1 MEQSEPWN
9 VTVSTVR
16 FRARSSHKRSVN
28 RLPVLAAHDMSFI
41 LMNLDATRAGKRG
54 ALPLGMCTCITPL
67 QPQTDW
73 MEGSLLAARR
83 GDGEAFTDLVSPHAP
98 RLQRLAR
105 RLTRSHEDAED
116 VCQESLL
123 KAFTKLDQ
131 FDGSLERAAFCA
143 WLMRIT
149 ANCAIDFLRRK
160 KASRLIPLEEC
171 DPVQQEAQMKKPGGW
186 AENPE
191 TQCTREEQLR
201 MVAEILAELPA
212 ELRNVCLLRNM
223 MELSTKE
230 VAERLGIS
238 STAVRMRL
246 FRAHGQL
253 RTILRKRNAGGYKRG
268 VQ

>member
-1 MEQSEPWN
+1 M
-9 VTVSTVR
+9 
-16 FRARSSHKRSVN
+16 
-28 RLPVLAAHDMSFI
+28 
-41 LMNLDATRAGKRG
+41 
-54 ALPLGMCTCITPL
+54 
-67 QPQTDW
+67 
-73 MEGSLLAARR
+73 LAARR
-83 GDGEAFTDLVSPHAP
+83 GDGDAFTDLVSPHAP

-131 FDGSLERAAFCA
+131 FDDSKMERAAFCA

-171 DPVQQEAQMKKPGGW
+171 DPVHNESHMKSVGSWG
-186 AENPE
+186 ENPE
-191 TQCTREEQLR
+191 TRCTREEQLR
-201 MVAEILAELPA
+201 MVAEITAELPV

-238 STAVRMRL
+238 ANAVRLRL

-253 RTILRKRNAGGYKRG
+253 RTILRKRNVSGRRRR

>member
-1 MEQSEPWN
+1 M
-9 VTVSTVR
+9 
-16 FRARSSHKRSVN
+16 
-28 RLPVLAAHDMSFI
+28 
-41 LMNLDATRAGKRG
+41 
-54 ALPLGMCTCITPL
+54 
-67 QPQTDW
+67 QPQANWT
-73 MEGSLLAARR
+73 EVSLLAARR
-83 GDGEAFTDLVSPHAP
+83 GDGDAFTDLVSPHAP

-131 FDGSLERAAFCA
+131 FDGSKMEREAFCA

-160 KASRLIPLEEC
+160 KAGRLIPLEEC
-171 DPVQQEAQMKKPGGW
+171 DPVANESHKRNASSWG
-186 AENPE
+186 ENPE
-191 TQCTREEQLR
+191 TRCTREEQLR
-201 MVAEILAELPA
+201 MVAEIMAELPA

-253 RTILRKRNAGGYKRG
+253 RSILRKRSVSGHRRRL
-268 VQ
+268 Q

>member
-1 MEQSEPWN
+1 M
-9 VTVSTVR
+9 
-16 FRARSSHKRSVN
+16 
-28 RLPVLAAHDMSFI
+28 
-41 LMNLDATRAGKRG
+41 
-54 ALPLGMCTCITPL
+54 
-67 QPQTDW
+67 QPQANWT
-73 MEGSLLAARR
+73 EASLLAARR
-83 GDGEAFTDLVSPHAP
+83 GDGDAFTDLVSPHAP

-131 FDGSLERAAFCA
+131 FDGARIERDAFCA

-160 KASRLIPLEEC
+160 KAGRLVPLDEC
-171 DPVQQEAQMKKPGGW
+171 APVRNESQMKSGGSW
-186 AENPE
+186 GENPE
-191 TQCTREEQLR
+191 ARCTREEQLR
-201 MVAEILAELPA
+201 MVAEIMAELPS
-212 ELRNVCLLRNM
+212 ELRNVCLLRNL

-230 VAERLGIS
+230 AAERLGIS
-238 STAVRMRL
+238 TNAVRLRL

-253 RTILRKRNAGGYKRG
+253 RTILRKRNVSRCIRR

>member
-1 MEQSEPWN
+1 M
-9 VTVSTVR
+9 
-16 FRARSSHKRSVN
+16 
-28 RLPVLAAHDMSFI
+28 
-41 LMNLDATRAGKRG
+41 
-54 ALPLGMCTCITPL
+54 
-67 QPQTDW
+67 QPQRNWT
-73 MEGSLLAARR
+73 EVSLLAARL
-83 GDGEAFTDLVSPHAP
+83 GDGDAFTHLVSPHAP

-131 FDGSLERAAFCA
+131 FDGARIERDAFCA

-160 KASRLIPLEEC
+160 KASRFIPLEEC
-171 DPVQQEAQMKKPGGW
+171 DPVQNESHGRSAGSWG
-186 AENPE
+186 ENPE
-191 TQCTREEQLR
+191 TRCTREERLR
-201 MVAEILAELPA
+201 MVAEIMAELPA

-238 STAVRMRL
+238 TNAVRLRL

-253 RTILRKRNAGGYKRG
+253 RTILRKRSTSSRERRL
-268 VQ
+268 Q